1 MSKLFSKM
9 TPYIKERIAKGKE
22 NNPLAI
28 QYCMNDMEYNI
39 KSYED
44 PDPIGDDLYRKV
56 KGVIHRYPDRA
67 LFMPKNDCLV
77 QCRFCFRKWKLP
89 ENVTELS
96 YDEIDAALEYFR
108 DKKELWE
115 IILTG
120 GEPLAT
126 DLNKLK
132 YIFFELNKID
142 HIKIVRIHSRAV
154 LVNPDMFNSEL
165 IDTLKICNKPLY
177 LVIHCNH
184 PDEIDSLVSSK
195 LNLLADSGIVLL
207 DQTALLSGVNDSTE
221 ILESLFRKL
230 VENRVKP
237 YYLHHCDLVP
247 GTSHF
252 RTSIK
257 DGQDILKGIRGRVSG
272 VCWPTYVLDIPGGYG
287 KVPLGPIY
295 YEKNECGN
303 TIIMDY
309 KGNLHDYPDS
319 DNNIEF

>member
-9 TPYIKERIAKGKE
+9 TPYIRERVANEGE
-22 NNPLAI
+22 NSPLAV
-28 QYCMNDMEYNI
+28 QYCMNDMEYDI

-44 PDPIGDDLYRKV
+44 IDPIGDDVYRKV

-89 ENVTELS
+89 ETVTELS
-96 YDEIDAALEYFR
+96 YDEIDAALGYFR
-108 DKKELWE
+108 DKKEIWE
-115 IILTG
+115 VILTG

-126 DLNKLK
+126 DLDKLK
-132 YIFFELNKID
+132 YIFSELNKIG
-142 HIKIVRIHSRAV
+142 HIKVVRIHSRAV
-154 LVNPDMFNSEL
+154 LVNPDMFNSQL
-165 IDTLKICNKPLY
+165 IDTLKICKKPLY

-184 PDEIDSLVSSK
+184 PDEIDGLVSSK
-195 LNLLADSGIVLL
+195 LSMLADNGIVLL
-207 DQTALLSGVNDSTE
+207 DQTALLRGVNDSSE

-252 RTSIK
+252 RTSV
-257 DGQDILKGIRGRVSG
+257 L
-272 VCWPTYVLDIPGGYG
+272 TY
-287 KVPLGPIY
+287 
-295 YEKNECGN
+295 
-303 TIIMDY
+303 
-309 KGNLHDYPDS
+309 
-319 DNNIEF
+319 